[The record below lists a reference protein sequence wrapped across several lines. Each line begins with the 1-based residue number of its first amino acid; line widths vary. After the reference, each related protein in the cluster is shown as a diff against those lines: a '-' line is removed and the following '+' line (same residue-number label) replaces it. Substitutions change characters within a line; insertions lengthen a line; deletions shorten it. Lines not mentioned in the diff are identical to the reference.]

1 MTAEYTVHGDV
12 AVISMNNPPVNGLG
26 HATRVGLTDG
36 LTRANADAAVKAIII
51 TGAGKAFSGGA
62 DIKEFGSAK
71 ALAEPNLLSVI
82 LAVEN
87 SSKPVVAAIHTVAM
101 GGGLELALGCH
112 YRIAAPGTSIALPEV
127 KLGLI
132 PGAGGT
138 QRLPRVLGV
147 ETALNMIVSGEPV
160 KSELLAQLPGQK
172 LFDKMAV
179 SAESLA
185 DEALAFARSVAAEH
199 AKSAGPLP
207 LVRNMKAQHPLG
219 DAYFQFARN
228 MVKGMSKNFPAPAK
242 CVDAVEAA
250 TKRKFDDGMVFERE
264 VFTAL
269 MFTPECRALRHLFV
283 AERAASKIPD
293 VPDDTA
299 KRDIKSV
306 AVIGAGTMGGGI
318 SMNFLNAGIPVKI
331 LEMKQEALD
340 KGVGIIKK
348 NYEAQ
353 VKKGKL
359 KQDKYDQRMAL
370 LTTTLSYDELKDA
383 DLVIEAVFE
392 EMGVKEKVF
401 KELDRVM
408 KPGAILASNTS
419 TLDVNK
425 IASFTQRPQDVVGM
439 HFFSPA
445 NVMKLL
451 EVVRGEKTAKDVLAT
466 VMALGKKIKKTSVV
480 SGVCDGFIGN
490 RMIEQYSRQA
500 GFLLDEGCTPQQVDK
515 AVEKFGFAMGPFRMG
530 DLAGNDIGWAIRKR
544 RATERVDMKYSRTA
558 DKLCELGRFGQK
570 TGAGWYDYQVG
581 KRDAIPSELVN
592 KMIEDHRKELGI
604 SPRKISDEEIVQR
617 LVYALVNE
625 GAHIVQDGIA
635 SRASDIDMVY
645 LTGYGFPIHRG
656 GPMMY
661 ADQVGLFN
669 VVEAMKRFQRNP
681 LDDAK
686 FWEPA
691 PLLARLAA
699 EGKSF
704 S

>member
-1 MTAEYTVHGDV
+1 MTADYKVHGDV
-12 AVISMNNPPVNGLG
+12 AVITMNNPPVNGLG

-36 LTRANADAAVKAIII
+36 LAKANADASVKSIVI

-62 DIKEFGSAK
+62 DIKEFGSPK
-71 ALAEPNLLSVI
+71 ATAEPNLLSVI
-82 LAVEN
+82 LALEA
-87 SSKPVVAAIHTVAM
+87 SPKPVVAAIHSVAM

-112 YRIAAPGTSIALPEV
+112 YRIAAPGTQIALPEV
-127 KLGLI
+127 KLGLV

-160 KSELLAQLPGQK
+160 KSELLAQQPGQK
-172 LFDKMAV
+172 LFDKMAS
-179 SAESLA
+179 SAETLA
-185 DEALAFARSVAAEH
+185 EEALAYARSVADAR
-199 AKSAGPLP
+199 PLP
-207 LVRNMKAQHPLG
+207 LVRNLPSKHPLG

-228 MVKGMSKNFPAPAK
+228 MVKGMAKNFPAPLK
-242 CVDAVEAA
+242 CVDAVEAS
-250 TKRKFDDGMVFERE
+250 TQKKFDEGMALERE
-264 VFTAL
+264 IFTNL
-269 MFTPECRALRHLFV
+269 MFTPESRALRHVFM

-293 VPDDTA
+293 VPEATP
-299 KRDIKSV
+299 KREIKSV

-331 LEMKQEALD
+331 LEMKQDALD
-340 KGVGIIKK
+340 RGIATIRK
-348 NYEAQ
+348 NYESQ
-353 VKKGKL
+353 VKRGKL
-359 KQDKYDQRMAL
+359 KADKYEQRMSL
-370 LTTTLSYDELKDA
+370 LSTTLDYADLKDA

-392 EMGVKEKVF
+392 EMGVKQKVF
-401 KELDRVM
+401 EKLDQVM

-425 IASFTQRPQDVVGM
+425 IASFTNRQQDVVGL

-451 EVVRGEKTAKDVLAT
+451 EVVRGAKTGKDVMAT
-466 VMALGKKIKKTSVV
+466 VMAIGKKIKKTSVV

-500 GFLLDEGCTPQQVDK
+500 GFLLDEGATPQQVDR
-515 AVEKFGFAMGPFRMG
+515 AIEKFGFAMGPFRMG

-544 RATERVDMKYSRTA
+544 RAEERPNMLYSRTA

-570 TGAGWYDYQVG
+570 TGAGWYDYQAG

-604 SPRKISDEEIVQR
+604 TPRKISDDEIVQR
-617 LVYALVNE
+617 LVFALVNE
-625 GAHIVQDGIA
+625 GAHILEEGIA

-645 LTGYGFPIHRG
+645 LTGYGFPMHRG
-656 GPMMY
+656 GPMLY
-661 ADQVGLFN
+661 ADQLGLFN
-669 VVEAMKRFQRNP
+669 VVQAMKRFQRNP
-681 LDDAK
+681 HDDAK

-699 EGKSF
+699 EGKTF
-704 S
+704 N